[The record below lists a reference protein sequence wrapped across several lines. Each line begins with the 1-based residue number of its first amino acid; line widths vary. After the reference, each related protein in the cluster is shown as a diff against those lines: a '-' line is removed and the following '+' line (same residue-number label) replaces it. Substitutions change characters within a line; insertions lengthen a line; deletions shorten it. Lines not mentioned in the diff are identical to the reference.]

1 VVVTVAASQFN
12 LQSALLLPSKVTLLG
27 ASVVVEVVKLLRSG
41 EAEVQNQRE
50 GSIVS
55 VVREQKF
62 TRMC

>member
-1 VVVTVAASQFN
+1 MVTVAASQFN
-12 LQSALLLPSKVTLLG
+12 LQSALLLPSKVTLLE

>member
-1 VVVTVAASQFN
+1 MVTVAASQFK
-12 LQSALLLPSKVTLLG
+12 LQSVLLLPSKVTLLG